1 MKDKLDCLT
10 IRASDWIVARMNE
23 TDMGLLGMALILG
36 VGFGL
41 IFVDAAWTGVL

>member
-1 MKDKLDCLT
+1 MKNAMNELA
-10 IRASDWIVARMNE
+10 IRASDWIVARMDE

-41 IFVDAAWTGVL
+41 VFVDAAWTGVL

>member
-1 MKDKLDCLT
+1 MKDKFDSFA
-10 IRASDWIVARMNE
+10 IRASDWILARMDE